1 MVLHFSLWSGIVGLY
16 LAIAGALGA
25 IIRQA
30 IATGKPRWDR
40 LLAAAYTF
48 LLFGAASAFVLTVTD
63 WPAWSRLALLAF
75 GLFAAGVA
83 AARPIWVPA
92 PFWRPNFGHRYL
104 AGVMALAALW
114 GINQAMAG
122 SPTAPLMIAVS
133 ALAAAAASSGTSLS
147 IPGFERSESN

>member
-30 IATGKPRWDR
+30 IAKGKPRWDR
-40 LLAAAYTF
+40 LFAAA
-48 LLFGAASAFVLTVTD
+48 SVFVLTVTN
-63 WPAWSRLALLAF
+63 WPAWSRLALLAAAM
-75 GLFAAGVA
+75 FAAGVA

-92 PFWRPNFGHRYL
+92 PFWRPSFGHRYL

-114 GINQAMAG
+114 GITQAMAG

-133 ALAAAAASSGTSLS
+133 ALAASAASSGTSLR
-147 IPGFERSESN
+147 IPGFERSKSN